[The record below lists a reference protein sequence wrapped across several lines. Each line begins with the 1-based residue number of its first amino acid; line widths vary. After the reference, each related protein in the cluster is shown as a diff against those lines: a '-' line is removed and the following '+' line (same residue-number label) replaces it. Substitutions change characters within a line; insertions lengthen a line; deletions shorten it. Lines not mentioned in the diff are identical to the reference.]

1 MQSGQKDSVYSQSV
15 RRNCSMRIRQGV
27 YAVMHNPFKLLI
39 FVIFLSLGLSLIL
52 SFYALRDTSDS
63 VIRNMQYVMFGL
75 FFEISYIPMLLLI
88 LFLMGKPKEAWKI
101 DPAMQR
107 ICVQNGIGETPI
119 LYEYKKLDENNAIM
133 LTFVGY
139 GIPLSFY
146 KDKLEEIEAS
156 LNINIASISQGDS
169 LYKVKIMAVKYE
181 NALDRAIHWK
191 ESFLSD
197 DDFMLIVGESPI
209 GKEKVNLNKLPH
221 ILIGGSTG
229 SGKSVLLKNL
239 VYQAAKKDA
248 DVYIADFKGGID
260 FNGPWRNITTVI
272 TSMDKLIWLLNDV
285 LTELESRKERLLA
298 ENVVNISEYNKGS
311 QYPLKRIVI
320 ACDEVAELLDKTGLD
335 KETKEKVN
343 LIESALST
351 IARQGRAFG
360 IHLILATQRPD
371 ANILSGQIRNNIDYR
386 ICGRA
391 DDILSKIV
399 LDNTDASER
408 IDKNSQGLFL
418 TNTGVLLKAY
428 FFTENDVVV

>member
-27 YAVMHNPFKLLI
+27 YAVMHKPLKLLI

-197 DDFMLIVGESPI
+197 DDFMLIVGKSPI
-209 GKEKVNLNKLPH
+209 GKEKVNLNGLMQTIH
-221 ILIGGSTG
+221 IL
-229 SGKSVLLKNL
+229 
-239 VYQAAKKDA
+239 
-248 DVYIADFKGGID
+248 
-260 FNGPWRNITTVI
+260 
-272 TSMDKLIWLLNDV
+272 
-285 LTELESRKERLLA
+285 
-298 ENVVNISEYNKGS
+298 
-311 QYPLKRIVI
+311 
-320 ACDEVAELLDKTGLD
+320 
-335 KETKEKVN
+335 
-343 LIESALST
+343 
-351 IARQGRAFG
+351 
-360 IHLILATQRPD
+360 
-371 ANILSGQIRNNIDYR
+371 
-386 ICGRA
+386 
-391 DDILSKIV
+391 
-399 LDNTDASER
+399 
-408 IDKNSQGLFL
+408 
-418 TNTGVLLKAY
+418 
-428 FFTENDVVV
+428 